1 MKVELLSENN
11 SNEVISVLSE
21 AFSDYPVK
29 HYILGNKDNYKER
42 LHKLVRFFVE
52 ARVLRNEPMLGV
64 YNPDNLLV
72 AAAIV
77 TLPENIPAP
86 EKLIERRK
94 ILWLELGSEEQKRYE
109 IYGNAAGAL
118 LPPQPHHHLNM
129 IGVRPG
135 YKGKGLARIL
145 INEVEKLVR
154 IHPNSD
160 GLSLN
165 TETESNVKLYLHLGF
180 SLIGH
185 SKIDKNLETWA
196 FFKSK

>member
-11 SNEVISVLSE
+11 AQEVISVLSE

-42 LHKLVRFFVE
+42 LHKLVEFFVE
-52 ARVLRNEPMLGV
+52 ARVLRKEPMLGV

-77 TLPENIPAP
+77 TLPGNISAP

-94 ILWLELGSEEQKRYE
+94 ILWEELGSEEQKRYE
-109 IYGNAAGAL
+109 IYGNAASAR
-118 LPPQPHHHLNM
+118 LPPLPHHHLNM
-129 IGVRPG
+129 IGVRAD
-135 YKGKGLARIL
+135 YQGKGLAHKL
-145 INEVEKLVR
+145 IDTVEELVR
-154 IHPNSD
+154 THPDSA

-185 SKIDKNLETWA
+185 TKVGKNLETWA

>member
-11 SNEVISVLSE
+11 TQEVISVLSE
-21 AFSDYPVK
+21 AFYDYPVK

-42 LHKLVRFFVE
+42 LYRLVEFFVE
-52 ARVLRNEPMLGV
+52 ARVLRKEPILGV

-77 TLPENIPAP
+77 TLPENIPAS

-94 ILWLELGSEEQKRYE
+94 TLWQELGESEQKRYE
-109 IYGNAAGAL
+109 IYRNAASAL

-129 IGVRPG
+129 IGVR
-135 YKGKGLARIL
+135 YEYNGKGLARKL
-145 INEVEKLVR
+145 IDAIEKLVR
-154 IHPNSD
+154 AHPDST

-185 SKIDKNLETWA
+185 TKIDNNLETWA